1 MGVAR
6 FVTPASV
13 LASAALALG
22 GLAAGAAQAPAAAQ
36 AAAGT
41 GAVHA
46 AHGGAACTMRGNSGA
61 AIQHVIYLQF
71 DNTHY
76 TRDNPNVP
84 SDLQQM
90 PNLLNF
96 ITGNGTLIS
105 HEHTPLI
112 SHTADDIVTSETGL
126 YGSNQGMPI
135 ANDYHYYTPG
145 GGTHDAGSFAYWT
158 DPIVDYTT
166 SNSAPAGDATHTMIT
181 PSGRN
186 TPAPW
191 VPYTRGGCNFG
202 TVASAN
208 TELENTVPDVPLVF
222 GAHSPEATEAV
233 KQPTKAA
240 ADFMGLAV
248 HCARGSAVC
257 ATAQGGRPD
266 VLPDEPGGYHGYQ
279 ALYGSKFV
287 QPAISPAGPVRN
299 LGGQVI
305 KDSSGNIGFPGYN
318 GMTGTNA
325 LAYTLDMQTHGV
337 PVTFTYL
344 TDLHDSAVTGAGLGS
359 GTATYEN
366 QLKAENAAFGT
377 FFAGLAAHGITK
389 ANTLFVITADE
400 GDHFVGGPPS
410 PANCNGVTILCHY
423 TKVGEVN
430 GNLTG
435 MLAAKGITTPF
446 DVEADSAPAIY
457 VHGQPARTAPSVRA
471 LERATAQLSALDLST
486 GRTVRLTHYLAD
498 PVELGL
504 LHMVTGDPKRTPSFV
519 QFANPDF
526 WLSSGA
532 ASCGTSCVTEPSGGD
547 AWNHGDVST
556 QINTT
561 WLGLVGPGV
570 RHLGTDN
577 STWSDHTDIQPTMM
591 ELLGLRDD
599 YAPDGRVL
607 AEVLSRG
614 SVAGDARGGL
624 RPAPARPGVHP
635 DRGRRGRVRAGHAAG
650 LHPGH
655 GQLLA
660 GGRRLRP
667 DRVAAAAAGGGA
679 GRAGRPDAFRLAGR
693 RVRRP
698 PGQPVG
704 GTIAHRAGGAA
715 AGRGRRPGRGKR
727 AASLIRGAQSR
738 AQQSRGA
745 QCSPGGGAAQS
756 RRGAGLPRRA
766 QRSPG
771 GAELIISLG
780 PAARSGRRPGVNAAA
795 ALRRSACFPGLPCP
809 GHYDDESRPASG
821 HDLPCQMVP
830 S

>member
-22 GLAAGAAQAPAAAQ
+22 GLAAGGAQSPAAAQ
-36 AAAGT
+36 AAAGSR
-41 GAVHA
+41 A
-46 AHGGAACTMRGNSGA
+46 AQAAAACTLRGNTGTGV
-61 AIQHVIYLQF
+61 QHVIYLQF

-96 ITGNGTLIS
+96 ITGNGTLVS

-145 GGTHDAGSFAYWT
+145 GATNDAGSFAYWT

-166 SNSAPAGDATHTMIT
+166 SNSAPVGDTTHTMIT
-181 PSGRN
+181 QSGRN

-208 TELENTVPDVPLVF
+208 TELENLVPDVPLVY
-222 GAHSPEATEAV
+222 GAHSPQASEAENPKLAN
-233 KQPTKAA
+233 KAA

-248 HCARGSAVC
+248 HCARGSSVC
-257 ATAQGGRPD
+257 SATRGGRPD
-266 VLPDEPGGYHGYQ
+266 VLPDEPGGYHGYS
-279 ALYGSKFV
+279 ALYGNKVV
-287 QPAISPAGPVRN
+287 QPVISPSGPVRN
-299 LGGQVI
+299 LYGQVI
-305 KDSSGNIGFPGYN
+305 KDSSGDIGFPGYN
-318 GMTGTNA
+318 GMTGANA

-344 TDLHDSAVTGAGLGS
+344 TDLHDSAATGAGLGPGS
-359 GTATYEN
+359 ATYES
-366 QLKAENAAFGT
+366 QLRAENAAFGT
-377 FFAGLAAHGITK
+377 FFRGLAAHGITK

-400 GDHFVGGPPS
+400 GDHFVGGAPS
-410 PANCNGVTILCHY
+410 PAGCNGVTVTCHY
-423 TKVGEVN
+423 SKVGEVD

-471 LERATAQLSALDLST
+471 MERATAQLSALDLST
-486 GRTVRLTHYLAD
+486 GRTVRLTRYLAD

-526 WLSSGA
+526 WLSSGTA
-532 ASCGTSCVTEPSGGD
+532 TCGASCVSEPSGGD

-570 RHLGTDN
+570 RHLGVDN

-591 ELLGLRDD
+591 ELLGLHDD

-607 AEVLSRG
+607 AEVLDRSALPAAMRG
-614 SVAGDARGGL
+614 EGPDLLRLGQVYTQIEAAVGAFGLDTLQASTRAMASSSPSDTTYTRIVARLQQLGTVRDALAAQMRSALLGAAFDGRQVGQPEERSLITRGEQLLGEAAVL
-624 RPAPARPGVHP
+624 
-635 DRGRRGRVRAGHAAG
+635 AAG
-650 LHPGH
+650 N
-655 GQLLA
+655 
-660 GGRRLRP
+660 
-667 DRVAAAAAGGGA
+667 
-679 GRAGRPDAFRLAGR
+679 
-693 RVRRP
+693 
-698 PGQPVG
+698 
-704 GTIAHRAGGAA
+704 T
-715 AGRGRRPGRGKR
+715 
-727 AASLIRGAQSR
+727 
-738 AQQSRGA
+738 
-745 QCSPGGGAAQS
+745 
-756 RRGAGLPRRA
+756 PR
-766 QRSPG
+766 Q
-771 GAELIISLG
+771 
-780 PAARSGRRPGVNAAA
+780 
-795 ALRRSACFPGLPCP
+795 
-809 GHYDDESRPASG
+809 H
-821 HDLPCQMVP
+821 
-830 S
+830 